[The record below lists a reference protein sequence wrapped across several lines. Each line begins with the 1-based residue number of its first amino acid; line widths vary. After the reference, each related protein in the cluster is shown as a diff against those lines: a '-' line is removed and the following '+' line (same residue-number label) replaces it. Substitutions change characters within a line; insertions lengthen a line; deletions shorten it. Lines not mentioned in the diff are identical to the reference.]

1 MTHVPPRLHSTMT
14 CANSI
19 RGKIIGLSSN
29 SALRTF
35 ELRLDPLSEQWL
47 LESIDDGS

>member
-1 MTHVPPRLHSTMT
+1 M
-14 CANSI
+14 I
-19 RGKIIGLSSN
+19 RSGSN

-35 ELRLDPLSEQWL
+35 TLRREPLDTRWL

>member
-1 MTHVPPRLHSTMT
+1 MADFQLPSMLT
-14 CANSI
+14 CANAN
-19 RGKIIGLSSN
+19 GGQIIGLSSS

-35 ELRLDPLSEQWL
+35 TLRREPLATQWL